1 MTQAN
6 DSHALSPILAHVDT
20 TIDASIARLQDWLR
34 IPSISTET
42 RFKGD
47 CARAADWLASEL
59 NGLGFAAQS
68 NPTAGHPIVTGT
80 QAGRSKAHVLFY
92 GHYDVQPVDPL
103 NLWTHDPFD
112 PIIKE
117 TAPGQHSIVAR
128 GSSDDKG
135 QVMTFVEACRAYKA
149 VRGSLPVTISFCV
162 EGEEEDGSQH
172 LPAFLKQAKDRLAAD
187 LVLVCDTG
195 RWDDDTPSICSSLR
209 GLAHDEVTIHASNRD
224 LHSGMYGGAAQ
235 NPLHVLSRIIGAM
248 HDGNGRVILPGFYD
262 GVEEMPTQVKAEWN
276 GLGLTPELFLGPIGL
291 KEPSGEKGRSIIE
304 LTTARPTAEVN
315 GMWGGYIGEGSK
327 TVIAA
332 EAHAKLS
339 FRLVGDQDP
348 DKVIAAFRQFVRD
361 RLPADC
367 TATFHG
373 GRGQKAITIPLD
385 LPAITRAKQALSDEW
400 GKPAV
405 TVGMGG
411 SIPVIKDFK
420 DILGM
425 DSLMVGF
432 AREDDRIHS
441 PNEKYDIKSYHK
453 GIRSWV
459 RILDALAS

>member
-1 MTQAN
+1 MASQISAV
-6 DSHALSPILAHVDT
+6 LAHVDQG
-20 TIDASIARLQDWLR
+20 IDGSIARLQDWLR
-34 IPSISTET
+34 IPSVSTEAK
-42 RFKGD
+42 FKAD
-47 CARAADWLASEL
+47 CTRAADWLAGEL
-59 NGLGFAAQS
+59 NALGFEASS
-68 NPTAGHPIVTGT
+68 NKTAGHPIVTGHQQGT
-80 QAGRSKAHVLFY
+80 GKAHVLFY

-103 NLWTHDPFD
+103 NLWESDPFN
-112 PIIKE
+112 PVIKE
-117 TAPGQHSIVAR
+117 TAPGVRSIVAR

-149 VRGSLPVTISFCV
+149 VTGSLPLAISFCV

-172 LPAFLKQAKDRLAAD
+172 LPAFLKEARDRLTAD

-195 RWDDDTPSICSSLR
+195 RWDEDTPCICTSLR

-235 NPLHVLSRIIGAM
+235 NPLHVLSRIIGAL
-248 HDGNGRVILPGFYD
+248 HDAEGRVTIPGFYE
-262 GVEEMPTQVKAEWN
+262 GVEEMPSQVKAEWKA
-276 GLGLTPELFLGPIGL
+276 LGLTPEQFLGPIGL
-291 KEPSGEKGRSIIE
+291 ATPSGEKGRGIIE

-315 GMWGGYIGEGSK
+315 GMWGGYINEGSK

-348 DKVIAAFRQFVRD
+348 DKVIVAFRKFVRD
-361 RLPADC
+361 RLPSDC
-367 TATFHG
+367 RASFHG
-373 GRGQKAITIPLD
+373 GRGQKAMSIPLD
-385 LPAITRAKQALSDEW
+385 LPAITRAKSALSDEW
-400 GKPAV
+400 GQPAV

-411 SIPVIKDFK
+411 SIPVVKDFK
-420 DILGM
+420 DLLGM

-441 PNEKYDIKSYHK
+441 PNEKYDLKSFHK

-459 RILDALAS
+459 RILAALAED